1 MVVRNTCVV
10 VLFDSCESTKK
21 VAYKNKNINFQE
33 QQTKLFNKTYI
44 GLANM

>member
-1 MVVRNTCVV
+1 MVVRNACVV

-21 VAYKNKNINFQE
+21 VANKNINFQE